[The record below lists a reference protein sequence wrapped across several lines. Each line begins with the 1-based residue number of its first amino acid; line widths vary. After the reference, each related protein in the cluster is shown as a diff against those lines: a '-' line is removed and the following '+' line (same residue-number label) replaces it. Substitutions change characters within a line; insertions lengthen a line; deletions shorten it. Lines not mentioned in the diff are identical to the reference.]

1 MNDIFTSAND
11 AFVMARELAARI
23 GSGDYSNREFLLCKL
38 AHGSLM
44 ALDALGI
51 EARYAKELPI
61 IYAGPGHRLWLSARL
76 LLGLSED
83 EAMMIHKERSCLTA
97 VLA

>member
-1 MNDIFTSAND
+1 MT
-11 AFVMARELAARI
+11 ARI
-23 GSGDYSNREFLLCKL
+23 SDNDYSNREFLLCKL

-51 EARYAKELPI
+51 ETRYAKELPI
-61 IYAGPGHRLWLSARL
+61 IYSGPGHRLWLSARL
-76 LLGLSED
+76 LLVLSED
-83 EAMMIHKERSCLTA
+83 EAMMIHKERSRLTA